1 MLVAVAMALAAIVYL
16 NALPNPFVY
25 DDLVVIVENRA
36 LEAPWSVAAAL
47 ELSAFRPVTALS
59 YALDRAIWRLEPFGY
74 HLTSVLLHVLNTGL
88 VFLLAV
94 VLGADRMRGLN
105 PPVDRVLGT
114 PPPNAALAAFAVAG
128 LFAVHPALTE
138 AVSYVSARSEV
149 LATTLVLAAF
159 LALRAALLTGRAVW
173 TVMGVGLFVLALG
186 AREVAAAL
194 PFVLLVYDRIVLG
207 GTPEGRRRRLVRWHV
222 PLLATTIAAGALRLV
237 LYVSHEGGALEATAR
252 YVATQAGVVW
262 RYVKLLLVPVGLSL
276 VHHTP
281 VAGVTDAWT
290 LVALAG
296 LVALVA
302 VAIVARREEPW
313 VALGI
318 AWFLLALA
326 PTSVVPL
333 RDVMAEHRLYLA
345 SIGLLLALVAVG
357 ARLGARLPIDSSRRR
372 AVGATIVVVIVIVL
386 GVLTLARNAVWA
398 DPVVL
403 WQDAATKSPQS
414 ATARA
419 GLANA
424 LAQAGRCGAAI
435 PEYDASLRLAPAP
448 GVFTNLAS
456 CLVAE
461 RRVDEALAAYQRA
474 LALEPRYVA
483 AHHNLALLAL
493 HRGDRDRAHEHF
505 LRAIAP
511 DWRRPRWREDLI
523 ALHERSID
531 DPAKTLELCRELLR
545 VASETAGVRECIARN
560 EARLAKRA
568 ASG

>member
-1 MLVAVAMALAAIVYL
+1 
-16 NALPNPFVY
+16 
-25 DDLVVIVENRA
+25 
-36 LEAPWSVAAAL
+36 
-47 ELSAFRPVTALS
+47 
-59 YALDRAIWRLEPFGY
+59 
-74 HLTSVLLHVLNTGL
+74 
-88 VFLLAV
+88 
-94 VLGADRMRGLN
+94 MR
-105 PPVDRVLGT
+105 
-114 PPPNAALAAFAVAG
+114 
-128 LFAVHPALTE
+128 
-138 AVSYVSARSEV
+138 S
-149 LATTLVLAAF
+149 
-159 LALRAALLTGRAVW
+159 
-173 TVMGVGLFVLALG
+173 
-186 AREVAAAL
+186 
-194 PFVLLVYDRIVLG
+194 
-207 GTPEGRRRRLVRWHV
+207 
-222 PLLATTIAAGALRLV
+222 
-237 LYVSHEGGALEATAR
+237 
-252 YVATQAGVVW
+252 
-262 RYVKLLLVPVGLSL
+262 
-276 VHHTP
+276 
-281 VAGVTDAWT
+281 
-290 LVALAG
+290 
-296 LVALVA
+296 
-302 VAIVARREEPW
+302 
-313 VALGI
+313 
-318 AWFLLALA
+318 
-326 PTSVVPL
+326 
-333 RDVMAEHRLYLA
+333 A
-345 SIGLLLALVAVG
+345 SIQPWAT
-357 ARLGARLPIDSSRRR
+357 SRRR